1 MQKKSVI
8 AALSLSLVVGLA
20 GVVNAA
26 PSAFMTAQPQASEV
40 QAHMD
45 NQDASSIKAKKETTT
60 SKEATAVNDQ
70 TAQEMT
76 GIHKQ
81 MVESNPAMT
90 KQMQNMSISTQQEM
104 YRNSQMNNQMENMA
118 PQTMQGQK
126 SSGNSMMGSMNRMG
140 R

>member
-45 NQDASSIKAKKETTT
+45 NQDASSIKAKKETT
-60 SKEATAVNDQ
+60 AVNDQ

-81 MVESNPAMT
+81 MVESNSAMT